1 VGEAAIPPG
10 EEREPLVDVI
20 EKDGEVRVIAELPG
34 VEKED
39 IDLRAT
45 ETSLTISAESQHRK
59 YYKELSLP
67 TPVNPK
73 SAKATYR
80 NGVLEVSLPKA
91 GRGRGERIP
100 IE

>member
-1 VGEAAIPPG
+1 
-10 EEREPLVDVI
+10 
-20 EKDGEVRVIAELPG
+20 VRVIAELPG

-59 YYKELSLP
+59 YYKELRLP